1 MNKSKEENNQDIKPV
16 RSEAVSNRGQRR
28 VKGGSMLFSSTITI
42 VNTIGIVLLGL
53 WFFNTSGS
61 QQQAGKSFIERISM
75 LEENISIQSS
85 KVDDLIETNSQ
96 DLKFINKEIRK
107 LWDLS
112 NKKNRKSISQNLNS
126 IESIEDTLGALDKE
140 YKTLSAKQRSLNL
153 ELAKLEKMQEKL
165 SESLDIKSPSSEGKD
180 IEARLS
186 ELEEATK
193 SMDLYSQFLIQF
205 IYAFQTVYRR
215 IETFVFSTSLHRI
228 TDALK
233 QQSMEEAVYKLSE
246 NVPNWS
252 GGTKIGA
259 SLKQFVDEHSM
270 KVVDPATVVL
280 VISDGWDTG
289 EVEVLSE
296 SAILNHHSKI
306 TVCRRDDSY
315 VNFTFF
321 CIPNASYLTLL

>member
-85 KVDDLIETNSQ
+85 KVDDLTETNSQ

-126 IESIEDTLGALDKE
+126 IESIEETLGVLDKE

-165 SESLDIKSPSSEGKD
+165 SESLDIESSSSEDED
-180 IEARLS
+180 IEDRLAD
-186 ELEEATK
+186 LEEATK
-193 SMDLYSQFLIQF
+193 SMDLYRTQ
-205 IYAFQTVYRR
+205 VN
-215 IETFVFSTSLHRI
+215 
-228 TDALK
+228 
-233 QQSMEEAVYKLSE
+233 QSIL
-246 NVPNWS
+246 
-252 GGTKIGA
+252 
-259 SLKQFVDEHSM
+259 SLKEKLNDLELEITNFSSQE
-270 KVVDPATVVL
+270 AT
-280 VISDGWDTG
+280 SN
-289 EVEVLSE
+289 E
-296 SAILNHHSKI
+296 
-306 TVCRRDDSY
+306 
-315 VNFTFF
+315 
-321 CIPNASYLTLL
+321 

>member
-75 LEENISIQSS
+75 LEENISIQST

-112 NKKNRKSISQNLNS
+112 NKKNRKSIAQNLNS
-126 IESIEDTLGALDKE
+126 IESIEETLGALDKE

-165 SESLDIKSPSSEGKD
+165 SESLDIQSPFPEGED
-180 IEARLS
+180 LEDRLAD
-186 ELEEATK
+186 LEEATK
-193 SMDLYSQFLIQF
+193 SMDLYRTQ
-205 IYAFQTVYRR
+205 VN
-215 IETFVFSTSLHRI
+215 
-228 TDALK
+228 
-233 QQSMEEAVYKLSE
+233 QSIL
-246 NVPNWS
+246 
-252 GGTKIGA
+252 
-259 SLKQFVDEHSM
+259 SLKEKLNDLELELTNFSSKE
-270 KVVDPATVVL
+270 AT
-280 VISDGWDTG
+280 SN
-289 EVEVLSE
+289 E
-296 SAILNHHSKI
+296 
-306 TVCRRDDSY
+306 
-315 VNFTFF
+315 
-321 CIPNASYLTLL
+321 

>member
-61 QQQAGKSFIERISM
+61 QQQAGQSFIERISM
-75 LEENISIQSS
+75 LEENISTQSS

-112 NKKNRKSISQNLNS
+112 NKKNRKSIAQNLNS
-126 IESIEDTLGALDKE
+126 IESIEETLGALDKE

-165 SESLDIKSPSSEGKD
+165 SKSLDIQSPFPEGED
-180 IEARLS
+180 LEDRLAD
-186 ELEEATK
+186 LEEATK
-193 SMDLYSQFLIQF
+193 SMDLYRTQ
-205 IYAFQTVYRR
+205 VN
-215 IETFVFSTSLHRI
+215 
-228 TDALK
+228 
-233 QQSMEEAVYKLSE
+233 QSIL
-246 NVPNWS
+246 
-252 GGTKIGA
+252 
-259 SLKQFVDEHSM
+259 SLKEKLNDLELELTNFSSKE
-270 KVVDPATVVL
+270 AT
-280 VISDGWDTG
+280 SN
-289 EVEVLSE
+289 E
-296 SAILNHHSKI
+296 
-306 TVCRRDDSY
+306 
-315 VNFTFF
+315 
-321 CIPNASYLTLL
+321 

>member
-75 LEENISIQSS
+75 LEENISIQST

-165 SESLDIKSPSSEGKD
+165 SENLDIESPFSGGED
-180 IEARLS
+180 LEDRLAD
-186 ELEEATK
+186 LEEATK
-193 SMDLYSQFLIQF
+193 SMDLYRTQ
-205 IYAFQTVYRR
+205 VN
-215 IETFVFSTSLHRI
+215 
-228 TDALK
+228 
-233 QQSMEEAVYKLSE
+233 QSIL
-246 NVPNWS
+246 
-252 GGTKIGA
+252 
-259 SLKQFVDEHSM
+259 SLKEKLNDLELELTNFSSKE
-270 KVVDPATVVL
+270 AT
-280 VISDGWDTG
+280 SN
-289 EVEVLSE
+289 E
-296 SAILNHHSKI
+296 
-306 TVCRRDDSY
+306 
-315 VNFTFF
+315 
-321 CIPNASYLTLL
+321 

>member
-42 VNTIGIVLLGL
+42 VNTIGIILLGF

-75 LEENISIQSS
+75 LEENISIQSV
-85 KVDDLIETNSQ
+85 KVDDLIETSSQ

-126 IESIEDTLGALDKE
+126 IESIEEMLGALDKE

-165 SESLDIKSPSSEGKD
+165 SESLDIANPSSKEDD
-180 IEARLS
+180 IEGRLAD
-186 ELEEATK
+186 LEEASK
-193 SMDLYSQFLIQF
+193 SMDLYRTQ
-205 IYAFQTVYRR
+205 VN
-215 IETFVFSTSLHRI
+215 
-228 TDALK
+228 
-233 QQSMEEAVYKLSE
+233 QSIL
-246 NVPNWS
+246 
-252 GGTKIGA
+252 
-259 SLKQFVDEHSM
+259 SLKKKLNDLELEITNFNSQE
-270 KVVDPATVVL
+270 AT
-280 VISDGWDTG
+280 SN
-289 EVEVLSE
+289 E
-296 SAILNHHSKI
+296 
-306 TVCRRDDSY
+306 
-315 VNFTFF
+315 
-321 CIPNASYLTLL
+321 

>member
-28 VKGGSMLFSSTITI
+28 VKGGSILFSSTITI

-126 IESIEDTLGALDKE
+126 IESIEETLSILDKE

-165 SESLDIKSPSSEGKD
+165 NESLDIESSFSESED
-180 IEARLS
+180 IEGRLAD
-186 ELEEATK
+186 LEEATK
-193 SMDLYSQFLIQF
+193 SMD
-205 IYAFQTVYRR
+205 IYRTQVN
-215 IETFVFSTSLHRI
+215 
-228 TDALK
+228 
-233 QQSMEEAVYKLSE
+233 QSIL
-246 NVPNWS
+246 
-252 GGTKIGA
+252 
-259 SLKQFVDEHSM
+259 SLKEKLNDLELEITNFSSQE
-270 KVVDPATVVL
+270 AT
-280 VISDGWDTG
+280 SN
-289 EVEVLSE
+289 E
-296 SAILNHHSKI
+296 
-306 TVCRRDDSY
+306 
-315 VNFTFF
+315 
-321 CIPNASYLTLL
+321 

>member
-16 RSEAVSNRGQRR
+16 RSEAVSSRGQRR

-42 VNTIGIVLLGL
+42 VNTIGIILLGF

-96 DLKFINKEIRK
+96 DLRFINKEIRK

-126 IESIEDTLGALDKE
+126 IESIEETLEVLDKE

-165 SESLDIKSPSSEGKD
+165 SQSLDTVNPSSKDDD
-180 IEARLS
+180 IEDRLAD
-186 ELEEATK
+186 LEEATK
-193 SMDLYSQFLIQF
+193 SMDLYRTQVNQSILSLREKLNDLELEI
-205 IYAFQTVYRR
+205 IN
-215 IETFVFSTSLHRI
+215 FSS
-228 TDALK
+228 
-233 QQSMEEAVYKLSE
+233 EEATS
-246 NVPNWS
+246 N
-252 GGTKIGA
+252 
-259 SLKQFVDEHSM
+259 D
-270 KVVDPATVVL
+270 
-280 VISDGWDTG
+280 
-289 EVEVLSE
+289 
-296 SAILNHHSKI
+296 
-306 TVCRRDDSY
+306 
-315 VNFTFF
+315 
-321 CIPNASYLTLL
+321 

>member
-85 KVDDLIETNSQ
+85 KVDDLTETNSQ

-126 IESIEDTLGALDKE
+126 IESIEETLSILDRE
-140 YKTLSAKQRSLNL
+140 YKTLAAKQRSLNL
-153 ELAKLEKMQEKL
+153 ELAKLEKIQEKL
-165 SESLDIKSPSSEGKD
+165 SESLDIESSSYEDED
-180 IEARLS
+180 IEARLAD
-186 ELEEATK
+186 LEEATK
-193 SMDLYSQFLIQF
+193 SMDLYRTQ
-205 IYAFQTVYRR
+205 VN
-215 IETFVFSTSLHRI
+215 
-228 TDALK
+228 
-233 QQSMEEAVYKLSE
+233 QSIL
-246 NVPNWS
+246 
-252 GGTKIGA
+252 
-259 SLKQFVDEHSM
+259 SLKEKLNDLELEITNFSSQE
-270 KVVDPATVVL
+270 AT
-280 VISDGWDTG
+280 SN
-289 EVEVLSE
+289 E
-296 SAILNHHSKI
+296 
-306 TVCRRDDSY
+306 
-315 VNFTFF
+315 
-321 CIPNASYLTLL
+321 